1 MRTYTGLLV
10 AVVAIGGCAAGNK
23 NIRSGAIVQQYQQGR
38 NAGKANVYWFETPAG
53 AVVVDVPL
61 TISDAKK
68 LKDGMVKPYRI
79 YITAAKPERFGS
91 LATMKIPDVPA
102 YTTPAI
108 ATEIQNHGNTRL
120 QPFRRSEGSDVPAH
134 VEPPV
139 PAVEERTHDMVGEV
153 EVDLIPLGPAESESS
168 LALFLPKTGELIAG
182 DVVAGGDHV
191 DLTWGRSVVWQDR
204 IAELKTL
211 EPKHVYPGHGAVGG
225 PELLDQTLEYLKY
238 FHDTIAEKVKPGAPA
253 KITPADLADCKK
265 KLIQRF
271 QKLGRTEI
279 LDKSIPA
286 EYAVQLA
293 ALPPAPPPDPVAAPA
308 PGGTPAPGAPATA
321 PKPATTTTTPAPTQA
336 PAAKPA
342 SSPGPADDLLSTPTP
357 ESGKKKKKK

>member
-1 MRTYTGLLV
+1 MRTYTSLLV
-10 AVVAIGGCAAGNK
+10 AVLAVGGCAAGNK
-23 NIRSGAIVQQYQQGR
+23 NARTGGLVRQYQQGR
-38 NAGKANVYWFETPAG
+38 VAGKANVYWFETPAG
-53 AVVVDVPL
+53 SVVVDVPL

-68 LKDGMVKPYRI
+68 LKDGMVRPYRI

-120 QPFRRSEGSDVPAH
+120 APYRRAEGTDVVAH

-153 EVDLIPLGPAESESS
+153 EVDLIPLGPAESEAS

-211 EPKHVYPGHGAVGG
+211 EPKHIYPGHGNPGG

-238 FHDTIAEKVKPGAPA
+238 FHDTVAEKVKPGAPA
-253 KITPADLADCKK
+253 KITPADLADVKK
-265 KLIQRF
+265 KMTQRF
-271 QKLGRTEI
+271 QKLGRAEL

-293 ALPPAPPPDPVAAPA
+293 ALPPAPPPEPAAAAPGSPAPAPAPA
-308 PGGTPAPGAPATA
+308 PGPSPTP
-321 PKPATTTTTPAPTQA
+321 TPAPTA
-336 PAAKPA
+336 TK
-342 SSPGPADDLLSTPTP
+342 SSPGPADDLLSTPP
-357 ESGKKKKKK
+357 PDKKKKKK